1 MYYMS
6 LYKLVFCL
14 TCTVEYPYIFN
25 AVFFNYTR
33 NHGVDGHWAHMHLGV
48 VLETYIGYGTPRL
61 QTLTALC
68 SLLNH

>member
-1 MYYMS
+1 M
-6 LYKLVFCL
+6 
-14 TCTVEYPYIFN
+14 EYPYIFN

-61 QTLTALC
+61 DIDSALQ
-68 SLLNH
+68 SSQPLIKQLKKDIPQYHT